1 MKQLFAL
8 VVICLAFS
16 WGSTAYAQQPGLRVS
31 ANSTIVT
38 DGTISLK
45 DQQRIQWFV
54 QDGKPTNAGY
64 AYEFGPVYLVA
75 PNGDKTL
82 LKAKDVVNG
91 PVFHYSVSKTHFQQ
105 YPQGFKIQLDQIVRY
120 NPDRSFETLPYS
132 NDDLTIR
139 VVPAAD

>member
-1 MKQLFAL
+1 
-8 VVICLAFS
+8 
-16 WGSTAYAQQPGLRVS
+16 
-31 ANSTIVT
+31 
-38 DGTISLK
+38 
-45 DQQRIQWFV
+45 
-54 QDGKPTNAGY
+54 
-64 AYEFGPVYLVA
+64 VA
-75 PNGDKTL
+75 PNGAKTL

-105 YPQGFKIQLDQIVRY
+105 HPQGFKIQLEQIVRY